1 MGIDSTTE
9 PVKKLLGP
17 ACYPV
22 FPLCLMFQVNLFNL
36 LDHPLN
42 SGDEFGEVDPLIFW
56 KCLVEV
62 MELLCQSRSLLMDD
76 LGYLV
81 TLPAVMCPN

>member
-1 MGIDSTTE
+1 MSIDSTTE

-22 FPLCLMFQVNLFNL
+22 FPLCLVFQVNLFDL

-42 SGDEFGEVDPLIFW
+42 SGHEFGEVDPLVFW

-62 MELLCQSRSLLMDD
+62 MELLCQSRSLLMDYPS
-76 LGYLV
+76 YLV
-81 TLPAVMCPN
+81 TIPAVIYPN